1 MTINYK
7 ELVLHQGTD
16 FSIELDVV
24 NEYGEPYDLDAYDFV
39 CVARPSY
46 YSERR
51 PLEFNIEKIDKETG
65 TIKMSVEHSSTEHLV
80 NPKLVYT
87 LYSKNIENMS
97 IFAHSNRTNKLI
109 TLLNKLLTEKYS
121 FLWKH

>member
-24 NEYGEPYDLDAYDFV
+24 NEYGEPYDLDAYDFF

-51 PLEFNIEKIDKETG
+51 PLEFNIEKVDKETG
-65 TIKMSVEHSSTEHLV
+65 TIKMSVEHSNTEHLV

-87 LYSKNIENMS
+87 LYSKNIETGIIQS
-97 IFAHSNRTNKLI
+97 IMEGTI
-109 TLLNKLLTEKYS
+109 IIYPTTLNKEDWLIG
-121 FLWKH
+121 